1 MVWVDLLDSVGG
13 LKTLLG
19 GYFGHFS
26 PISCLNVSH
35 HIVYSTKPE
44 GAAFLKLTLGSFC
57 CFSHLPNSPIPQFP
71 NSPIPHFPSSPLP
84 HFPTSP
90 SPHFPTSPL
99 PSPHHPITPAPA
111 LLRKPF

>member
-35 HIVYSTKPE
+35 SYIHYMYLRRLSQAQNPFRVSH
-44 GAAFLKLTLGSFC
+44 GSPY
-57 CFSHLPNSPIPQFP
+57 LP
-71 NSPIPHFPSSPLP
+71 
-84 HFPTSP
+84 T
-90 SPHFPTSPL
+90 
-99 PSPHHPITPAPA
+99 
-111 LLRKPF
+111 

>member
-35 HIVYSTKPE
+35 LIVILY
-44 GAAFLKLTLGSFC
+44 GKLLA
-57 CFSHLPNSPIPQFP
+57 I
-71 NSPIPHFPSSPLP
+71 
-84 HFPTSP
+84 
-90 SPHFPTSPL
+90 
-99 PSPHHPITPAPA
+99 APFERNI
-111 LLRKPF
+111 RKDS